1 MTESDRDSLVTELHA
16 HLAATAEL
24 PIDRD
29 ANRWIGEAEAVAA
42 DLAANDLSPATVE
55 KRVGH
60 VRDLLEEVDE
70 TDDPE
75 ADKRVASARE
85 TAARIL
91 EDR

>member
-55 KRVGH
+55 ERVGH

-75 ADKRVASARE
+75 ADERVASARE

>member
-1 MTESDRDSLVTELHA
+1 MTESDRDSLVAELHA

-55 KRVGH
+55 ERVGH
-60 VRDLLEEVDE
+60 VRDLLEEVDQ

-75 ADKRVASARE
+75 ADERVASARE